1 MVSGVI
7 VCGCKSEP
15 SAREDMSHT
24 VKLRRFNW
32 NDLQRTARL
41 FTEISG
47 AGGTEKEASPEL
59 VRQMLAHPSVSPET
73 NLTLAESGSE
83 LVGYY
88 QLFPEIPIRRAVV
101 QGGVASGSRGRG
113 IGGRLLDAALE
124 QVAALD
130 VDVLHIQA
138 SADDADAR
146 HMLESRGFRQVK
158 DYWQMRW
165 EGAELPTLALR
176 DNFRLKPFQLGE
188 DEAMLTALQNA
199 AFGQHWGFCP
209 NTVEEIAARVRI
221 QNTDPEGIIFIMDGD
236 TPAGYNWTLRNENQ
250 HGKIGFVSMTG
261 VHPDYRGNG
270 LGTAVVVTGME
281 YLRDQGVDAVELEV
295 DSENTPA
302 RELYLKLGYR
312 QVHHSVW
319 YELRY

>member
-1 MVSGVI
+1 
-7 VCGCKSEP
+7 
-15 SAREDMSHT
+15 MSHT
-24 VKLRRFNW
+24 VQLRKFDW
-32 NDLQRTARL
+32 NDIDRVARL

-47 AGGTEKEASPEL
+47 TGGTEKEASPEL
-59 VRQMLAHPSVSPET
+59 TRQILAHPSANPET
-73 NLTLAESGSE
+73 NLTLAASGPESDSE

-88 QLFPEIPIRRAVV
+88 QLFPELPIRRAVA
-101 QGGVASGSRGRG
+101 QGGVVSGRRGAG
-113 IGGRLLDAALE
+113 VGGKLLDAALE

-130 VDVLHIQA
+130 VDVLNIQT
-138 SADDADAR
+138 SADDGAAR
-146 HMLESRGFRQVK
+146 RMLESRSFRKVK

-165 EGAELPTLALR
+165 EGAALPTLNLR
-176 DNFRLKPFQLGE
+176 DNFRLKPFALDE
-188 DEAMLTALQNA
+188 DEAMLTALQNS
-199 AFGQHWGFCP
+199 AFGEHWGFCP

-221 QNTDPEGIIFIMDGD
+221 QNTDPNGIIFIMDGD
-236 TPAGYNWTLRNENQ
+236 TPAGYNWTLRNENE
-250 HGKIGFVSMTG
+250 HGNIGFVSMTG

-295 DSENTPA
+295 DSENVPA

-319 YELRY
+319 YEFEC